1 MPLHALF
8 PTSYTF
14 SYLPSIKQGLN
25 KETQQ
30 GAELTNTKK
39 RLEHLIESVGVG
51 LGGAAIVS
59 AAVQNPVEEI
69 IKNPEY
75 PLREA
80 GWQIVFIVVVSAFF
94 GYLFGLLTWLYK
106 K

>member
-1 MPLHALF
+1 M
-8 PTSYTF
+8 
-14 SYLPSIKQGLN
+14 
-25 KETQQ
+25 
-30 GAELTNTKK
+30 
-39 RLEHLIESVGVG
+39 GVG